1 MEKFDIKK
9 FLEGLF
15 GAVNYAKAISLIIKA
30 AVIFLSIIILWWAA
44 VSVKRFF
51 FPNMAV
57 SQEQAQSI
65 TTEQGGVSHV
75 TNYVY
80 NNPAPKDKGLALWGG
95 YDKAKE
101 WNINT
106 GIFILF

>member
-1 MEKFDIKK
+1 MEKFDFKK
-9 FLEGLF
+9 FVEGLF
-15 GAVNYAKAISLIIKA
+15 GTVNYAKVISFAIKA
-30 AVIFLSIIILWWAA
+30 AIIFLAVLVLWWAG

-51 FPNMAV
+51 FP
-57 SQEQAQSI
+57 STKPLQAQNQNI

-75 TNYVY
+75 TNHVY
-80 NNPAPKDKGLALWGG
+80 NNPAPKNKGLAVWGG

-106 GIFILF
+106 GVFILF